1 VALISSGLTKPRTAL
16 RDLRPCRTEM
26 PEWGKLLLERPDL
39 GLVVINAD
47 LVPNEPSAVSAMLAQ
62 TGLEGNFGTPL
73 PYDLLPSNGGSRRMS
88 AFRIPLANLS
98 PTLHEAFR
106 HR

>member
-1 VALISSGLTKPRTAL
+1 MRDARVALISSGLTNPVLPL

-62 TGLEGNFGTPL
+62 TGI
-73 PYDLLPSNGGSRRMS
+73 GG
-88 AFRIPLANLS
+88 
-98 PTLHEAFR
+98 
-106 HR
+106 

>member
-1 VALISSGLTKPRTAL
+1 MTQ
-16 RDLRPCRTEM
+16 
-26 PEWGKLLLERPDL
+26 WGKLLLERPDL

-73 PYDLLPSNGGSRRMS
+73 LYELIKWRVATYVRV
-88 AFRIPLANLS
+88 
-98 PTLHEAFR
+98 
-106 HR
+106 